1 MGRAKARTGAAASRN
16 STQRAEALPGNMQH
30 QPSRRESPIMAAA
43 SAPASA
49 SASLS
54 GAATAANAATAADAA
69 DAAPAGRTRAVI
81 PDRGEF
87 IDVLFALRRGH
98 VLVHAG
104 QQAGGWVLDGG
115 NVYSSYE
122 PLLRYEL
129 VQEFDN
135 PEGFEHVH
143 YFRLTPQGRAFAERA
158 VAAWRRRPLLERLMV
173 RLVG

>member
-1 MGRAKARTGAAASRN
+1 MAVAS
-16 STQRAEALPGNMQH
+16 S
-30 QPSRRESPIMAAA
+30 
-43 SAPASA
+43 SA
-49 SASLS
+49 SASGS
-54 GAATAANAATAADAA
+54 GSGSVSAAADAA
-69 DAAPAGRTRAVI
+69 DAAPAAAAGAAAAAVAPATGRTDTVI

-87 IDVLFALRRGH
+87 IDVLYALRRGH

-104 QQAGGWVLDGG
+104 QHAGGWVVDGG
-115 NVYSSYE
+115 PVYSSYE

-143 YFRLTPQGRAFAERA
+143 YFRLTPRGRAFAERA

>member
-1 MGRAKARTGAAASRN
+1 M
-16 STQRAEALPGNMQH
+16 P
-30 QPSRRESPIMAAA
+30 AA
-43 SAPASA
+43 SAPTAA
-49 SASLS
+49 AAA
-54 GAATAANAATAADAA
+54 AATT
-69 DAAPAGRTRAVI
+69 APAAKAPAII

-87 IDVLFALRRGH
+87 IDVLRALRRGH

-104 QQAGGWVLDGG
+104 EHAGGWVVDGG
-115 NVYSSYE
+115 NVYSSYD

-143 YFRLTPQGRAFAERA
+143 YFRLTPQGRDFAERA
-158 VAAWRRRPLLERLMV
+158 VAAWRQRPVLERLMV

>member
-1 MGRAKARTGAAASRN
+1 MPAASAP
-16 STQRAEALPGNMQH
+16 TAA
-30 QPSRRESPIMAAA
+30 AAA
-43 SAPASA
+43 SA
-49 SASLS
+49 
-54 GAATAANAATAADAA
+54 TT
-69 DAAPAGRTRAVI
+69 APAAKAPAII

-87 IDVLFALRRGH
+87 IDVLRALRRGH

-104 QQAGGWVLDGG
+104 EHAGGWVVDGG
-115 NVYSSYE
+115 NVYSSHD

-143 YFRLTPQGRAFAERA
+143 YFRLTPQGRDFAERA
-158 VAAWRRRPLLERLMV
+158 VAAWRQRPVLERLMV

>member
-1 MGRAKARTGAAASRN
+1 
-16 STQRAEALPGNMQH
+16 
-30 QPSRRESPIMAAA
+30 MAAA

-49 SASLS
+49 STSVSASVP
-54 GAATAANAATAADAA
+54 AAEAAAAGSA
-69 DAAPAGRTRAVI
+69 RAVI

-87 IDVLFALRRGH
+87 IDVLCALRRGH

-104 QQAGGWVLDGG
+104 QHAGGWVVDGG
-115 NVYSSYE
+115 TVYSSYE

-129 VQEFDN
+129 VREFDN
-135 PEGFEHVH
+135 PAGFEHVQ
-143 YFRLTPQGRAFAERA
+143 YFRLTEQGRDFAERA